1 MFTQM
6 RRQDRELTPSETE
19 DILTQGSYGV
29 LSINGGDDYAY
40 GVPLSYVYQGAIIY
54 FHCALEG
61 KKLTRIRQDNR
72 VSFCVVGEAIPMTD
86 KYSMRYKSII
96 AFGRVR
102 EVDGEEKMAAL
113 LALVAKYACD
123 QEYLAKGKEHAVNN
137 LAKTVV
143 LRMDLER
150 LSGKARR

>member
-6 RRQDRELTPSETE
+6 RRQDRELTPSETD
-19 DILTQGSYGV
+19 DILAKGSYGV
-29 LSINGGDDYAY
+29 LSMNGGNDYAY
-40 GVPLSYVYQGAIIY
+40 GVPLSYVYRGARIY

-72 VSFCVVGEAIPMTD
+72 VAFCVVGEAIPMTD

-96 AFGRVR
+96 AFGKVR
-102 EVDGEEKMAAL
+102 EVDGDEKMAAL
-113 LALVAKYACD
+113 LALVEKYACD
-123 QEYLAKGKEHAVNN
+123 QEYLAKGKDHAVNAF
-137 LAKTVV
+137 AKTAV
-143 LRMDLER
+143 LRMDIER